1 LAIIPRT
8 AASAPAEPPIPTST
22 LPYFPNH
29 LAYRPAA
36 IAPAPAR
43 FNIVNDE
50 TLEQM
55 RGEEVDII
63 TVIRMPTRDVR
74 REPEEGE
81 EVLMEWGGV
90 EFGIATMEVVDRR

>member
-1 LAIIPRT
+1 
-8 AASAPAEPPIPTST
+8 
-22 LPYFPNH
+22 
-29 LAYRPAA
+29 
-36 IAPAPAR
+36 
-43 FNIVNDE
+43 
-50 TLEQM
+50 M